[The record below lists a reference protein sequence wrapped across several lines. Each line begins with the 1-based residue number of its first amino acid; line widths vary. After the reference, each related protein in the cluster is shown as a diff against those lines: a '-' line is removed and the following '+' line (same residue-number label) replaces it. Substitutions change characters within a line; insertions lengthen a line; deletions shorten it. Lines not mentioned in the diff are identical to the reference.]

1 MKIEV
6 VIPSVGDPSRL
17 LWSLTQQSRPP
28 DQITVVSNEFYPEF
42 CSPPT
47 AFTGYESRI
56 RALRFGSEDYP
67 FGYCDVVLRRNI
79 GIWESD
85 ADAII
90 FQDDDQIAPRNLV
103 QEMERILLTENWAWG
118 HHRYIDF
125 EDHDPVE
132 LLDADPSIGKSRE
145 TEPNRFHTYQ
155 SGYAGC
161 LGVKRDFILSKGG
174 FDMLFLGRHANE
186 DQNLAKRMCG
196 PMIKIWEPP
205 FSWHPTRPVPRAQGP
220 TNVCTGEHDWE
231 PDVFNGVV
239 FSRCSRCPLWKFSDR
254 KEQLFRDEVVVP
266 YEHRLVD
273 VTVEAI

>member
-28 DQITVVSNEFYPEF
+28 DQITVVSNEFW
-42 CSPPT
+42 PPFK
-47 AFTGYESRI
+47 AFVGYEPRA
-56 RALRFGSEDYP
+56 RALRFSSEDYP
-67 FGYCDVVLRRNI
+67 FGYKDVALRRNI
-79 GIWESD
+79 GIWESE
-85 ADAII
+85 ADVII
-90 FQDDDQIAPRNLV
+90 FQDDDQIAPRHMV
-103 QEMERILLTENWAWG
+103 RDFEALLENEPVVWG
-118 HHRYIDF
+118 HHRFIDF
-125 EDHDPVE
+125 EVNDPVD
-132 LLDADPSIGKSRE
+132 LLDADPSIGRSRE

-161 LGVKRDFILSKGG
+161 FAAKREALLGNKG
-174 FDMLFLGRHANE
+174 FDMLFLGRHGSE

-205 FSWHPTRPVPRAQGP
+205 FAWHPLHSPHRTQGP
-220 TNVCTGEHDWE
+220 TNTCLGEHDWE

-254 KEQLFRDEVVVP
+254 KEQMFRDEVVVP

>member
-6 VIPSVGDPSRL
+6 IIPSVGDPTWL

-28 DQITVVSNEFYPEF
+28 DQITVVSNEFRPLLR
-42 CSPPT
+42 
-47 AFTGYESRI
+47 AFEGYESRI
-56 RALRFGSEDYP
+56 RALRFDSEDYP
-67 FGYCDVVLRRNI
+67 YGNRDVVLRRNI

-90 FQDDDQIAPRNLV
+90 FQDDDQISPRHMV
-103 QEMERILLTENWAWG
+103 RDFEALLENEPWVWG
-118 HHRYIDF
+118 HHRFVNFD
-125 EDHDPVE
+125 DHDQVE
-132 LLDADPSIGKSRE
+132 LLDADPSIGRSRE
-145 TEPNRFHTYQ
+145 TEPNRFHSYQ

-161 LGVKRDFILSKGG
+161 FGVHRLGIVAAGG

-205 FSWHPTRPVPRAQGP
+205 FAWHPLHSPHRAQGP
-220 TNVCTGEHDWE
+220 TNTCTGEHDWE